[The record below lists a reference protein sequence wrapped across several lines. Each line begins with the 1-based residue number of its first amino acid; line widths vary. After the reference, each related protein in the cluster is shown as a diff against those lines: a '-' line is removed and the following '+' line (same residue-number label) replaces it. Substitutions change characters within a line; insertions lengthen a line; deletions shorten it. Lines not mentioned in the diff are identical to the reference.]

1 MIRVDTLCH
10 TLLRESVLCTSFAK
24 FVHNGAKLVI
34 LLIDAIFLAIFAFMK
49 LKRKIV
55 FVFNPVSG
63 TIRLIPVVPI
73 IERFVNRD
81 LYDFSI
87 ISTQYPGHATEIA
100 RQYAAQNYDAVIAV
114 GGDGTV
120 NEVARG
126 LIGTGTALG
135 IIPCGSGNGLAR
147 HLGFSL
153 DPFKAVKWLDKSIFS
168 EIDYGM
174 IEDHPFFCTCGVGFD
189 AKVTDVFSKAGSRG
203 VLTYLESIM
212 KEIATYRN
220 ETYKL
225 SFDNSS
231 ETFEAFFI
239 TCANADQW
247 GNNAF
252 IAPTASLRD
261 GLLDVIAAHPFTV
274 VDAPLIAFQLFNKT
288 IDKNPKVS
296 VRKCRELTITR
307 KAPGPAHFDGEPVTL
322 GTEIHV
328 KLIEKGLKVLIPDR
342 RRPI

>member
-1 MIRVDTLCH
+1 MIV
-10 TLLRESVLCTSFAK
+10 
-24 FVHNGAKLVI
+24 
-34 LLIDAIFLAIFAFMK
+34 
-49 LKRKIV
+49 KRKIV
-55 FVFNPVSG
+55 FVYNPISG
-63 TIRLIPVVPI
+63 SHRLIPVIPI
-73 IERFVNRD
+73 IERFVNSN

-87 ISTQYPGHATEIA
+87 VSTRHKGHATELA
-100 RQYAAQNYDAVIAV
+100 REYAAKNYDAVIAV

-120 NEVARG
+120 NEVGCG

-147 HLGFSL
+147 HLGIPM
-153 DPFKAVKWLDKSIFS
+153 DPFKAVKWLDKSIFT

-174 IEDHPFFCTCGVGFD
+174 MDDQPFFCTCGVGFD
-189 AKVTDVFSKAGSRG
+189 AKVSDSFSRAGSRG

-212 KEIATYRN
+212 KEIATYHN

-252 IAPTASLRD
+252 IAPTASLQD
-261 GLLDVIAAHPFTV
+261 GLLDVICAHPFSV
-274 VDAPLIAFQLFNKT
+274 VDAPLIAFQLFNKQ
-288 IDKNPKVS
+288 IDRNPNVS
-296 VRKCRELTITR
+296 VKKCRRVTITR
-307 KAPGPAHFDGEPVTL
+307 DSEGPAHFDGEPVMS
-322 GTEIHV
+322 GKEIHI
-328 KLIEKGLKVLIPDR
+328 KLVSGGLKVLLPDKR
-342 RRPI
+342 RGI

>member
-1 MIRVDTLCH
+1 M
-10 TLLRESVLCTSFAK
+10 
-24 FVHNGAKLVI
+24 FVY
-34 LLIDAIFLAIFAFMK
+34 
-49 LKRKIV
+49 
-55 FVFNPVSG
+55 NPTSG
-63 TIRLIPVVPI
+63 TIRLIPVIPI

-87 ISTQYPGHATEIA
+87 VSTQYRGHATELA

-120 NEVARG
+120 NEVGCG
-126 LIGTGTALG
+126 LIGTNTALG

-147 HLGFSL
+147 HLGISM

-189 AKVTDVFSKAGSRG
+189 AKVTDTFSKAGTRG
-203 VLTYLESIM
+203 VLTYMESIL
-212 KEIATYRN
+212 KEIATYKDK
-220 ETYKL
+220 TYKL

-231 ETFEAFFI
+231 ETFDCFI
-239 TCANADQW
+239 VTCANAEQW

-261 GLLDVIAAHPFTV
+261 GLMDVVVIHPFTPL
-274 VDAPLIAFQLFNKT
+274 DAPLLAFQLFNKL
-288 IDKNPKVS
+288 IDRNPKVT
-296 VRKCRELTITR
+296 VRRCAQMTITR
-307 KAPGPAHFDGEPVTL
+307 DSEGPAHYDGEPVTL
-322 GTEIHV
+322 GKEIHV
-328 KLIEKGLKVLIPDR
+328 RMIKGGLRVLIPNKR
-342 RRPI
+342 RMI

>member
-1 MIRVDTLCH
+1 M
-10 TLLRESVLCTSFAK
+10 
-24 FVHNGAKLVI
+24 NP
-34 LLIDAIFLAIFAFMK
+34 
-49 LKRKIV
+49 KRKIV
-55 FVFNPVSG
+55 FVYNPTSG
-63 TIRLIPVVPI
+63 TIRLIPVIPI

-87 ISTQYPGHATEIA
+87 VSTQYRGHATELA

-120 NEVARG
+120 NEVGCG
-126 LIGTGTALG
+126 LIGTNTALG

-147 HLGFSL
+147 HLGISM

-189 AKVTDVFSKAGSRG
+189 AKVTDTFSKAGTRG
-203 VLTYLESIM
+203 VLTYMESILR
-212 KEIATYRN
+212 EIATYKDK
-220 ETYKL
+220 TYKL

-231 ETFEAFFI
+231 ETFDCFI
-239 TCANADQW
+239 VTCANADQW

-261 GLLDVIAAHPFTV
+261 GLMDVVVIHPFTPL
-274 VDAPLIAFQLFNKT
+274 DAPLLAFQLFNKL
-288 IDKNPKVS
+288 IDRNPKVT
-296 VRKCRELTITR
+296 VRRCAQMTITR
-307 KAPGPAHFDGEPVTL
+307 DSEGPAHYDGEPVTL
-322 GTEIHV
+322 GKEIHV
-328 KLIEKGLKVLIPDR
+328 RMIEGGLKVLIPNKR
-342 RRPI
+342 RMI

>member
-1 MIRVDTLCH
+1 MN
-10 TLLRESVLCTSFAK
+10 S
-24 FVHNGAKLVI
+24 
-34 LLIDAIFLAIFAFMK
+34 
-49 LKRKIV
+49 KRKIV
-55 FVFNPVSG
+55 FVYNPTSG
-63 TIRLIPVVPI
+63 TIRLIPVIPI

-87 ISTQYPGHATEIA
+87 VSTQYRGHATELA

-120 NEVARG
+120 NEVGCG
-126 LIGTGTALG
+126 LIGTNTALG

-147 HLGFSL
+147 HLGISM

-189 AKVTDVFSKAGSRG
+189 AKVTDTFSKAGTRG
-203 VLTYLESIM
+203 VLTYMESIL
-212 KEIATYRN
+212 KEIATYKDK
-220 ETYKL
+220 TYKL

-231 ETFEAFFI
+231 ETFDCFI
-239 TCANADQW
+239 VTCANAEQW

-261 GLLDVIAAHPFTV
+261 GLMDVVVIHPFTPL
-274 VDAPLIAFQLFNKT
+274 DAPLLAFQLFNKL
-288 IDKNPKVS
+288 IDRNPKVT
-296 VRKCRELTITR
+296 VRRCAQMTITR
-307 KAPGPAHFDGEPVTL
+307 DSEGPAHYDGEPVTL
-322 GTEIHV
+322 GKEIHV
-328 KLIEKGLKVLIPDR
+328 RMIKGGLKVLIPNKR
-342 RRPI
+342 RMI

>member
-1 MIRVDTLCH
+1 MNI
-10 TLLRESVLCTSFAK
+10 
-24 FVHNGAKLVI
+24 
-34 LLIDAIFLAIFAFMK
+34 
-49 LKRKIV
+49 KRKIV
-55 FVFNPVSG
+55 FVYNPISG
-63 TIRLIPVVPI
+63 NRRLIPVVPI

-81 LYDFSI
+81 LYDYSI
-87 ISTQYPGHATEIA
+87 ISTEYKEHATELA
-100 RQYAAQNYDAVIAV
+100 RQYAAQQYDAVIAV

-120 NEVARG
+120 NEVGCG

-147 HLGFSL
+147 HLGIPM
-153 DPFKAVKWLDKSIFS
+153 DPFKAVKWLDKSIFT

-174 IEDHPFFCTCGVGFD
+174 IENQPFFCTCGVGFD
-189 AKVTDVFSKAGSRG
+189 AKVSDSFSKAGSRG

-212 KEIATYRN
+212 KEIATYHN

-252 IAPTASLRD
+252 IAPTASLQD
-261 GLLDVIAAHPFTV
+261 GILDVICAHPFSV
-274 VDAPLIAFQLFNKT
+274 VDAPLIAFQLFNKQ
-288 IDKNPKVS
+288 IHKNPKVS
-296 VRKCRELTITR
+296 VRKCRRVTITR
-307 KAPGPAHFDGEPVTL
+307 DSEGPAHYDGEPVML
-322 GTEIHV
+322 GKEIH
-328 KLIEKGLKVLIPDR
+328 IEIVSGGLKVLIPDR
-342 RRPI
+342 RRGI